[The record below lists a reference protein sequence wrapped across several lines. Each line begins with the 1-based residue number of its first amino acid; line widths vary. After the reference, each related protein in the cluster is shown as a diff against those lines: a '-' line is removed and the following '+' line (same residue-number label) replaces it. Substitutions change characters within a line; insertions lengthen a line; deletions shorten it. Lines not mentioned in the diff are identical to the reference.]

1 MIRLL
6 RGAISIVRRT
16 LGAPM
21 AGAIPLVLAFMAAAP
36 LAAQQTPPAGQQ
48 PQPAA
53 RPPAGQQ
60 APGNRPPGNRPPVGQ
75 PPAAGPGEI
84 RGSVVDAQSS
94 APVAAASVAVWSRA
108 DSALVAGAL
117 ARPDGSFRID
127 GLRPGTYYLR
137 VSMMGY
143 AVRTSPDVTITPA
156 APTVNAGAIRLTS
169 TGVALAGITA
179 TGERQAVAI
188 APDRNTYQTRSVAPA
203 ATTASEVLEAVPSV
217 QVDADGRVSLRGNE
231 NVVVQINGRPSP
243 IRGAQLASYLK
254 QLPANTIERVEVMP
268 NPSARQDPE
277 GMAGILNI
285 VLKQNVDLGLSGGL
299 TLAAS
304 TAERYMASGNLGYQ
318 RGPATWFFSYGFT
331 TEARSMRG
339 INNRTRLGAGA
350 APLSFTEQNLTGDDG
365 NFGHN
370 FNGNMDYKLGQR
382 DVLSTT
388 LAFNLRGETEE
399 SLALYDE
406 LDATRSLIDRYERI
420 RDNEDESRMFD
431 ASVAW
436 KRTLQPQ
443 RHELSAELRFNRV
456 NDVDRTD
463 LWRQSP
469 GATGP
474 VVDAEIQSTDASNSQ
489 LTAQV
494 DYTRGLAER
503 TKLET
508 GYRGYARW
516 IDRDYEVMDDSLGT
530 GTFTRSSLSNALALD
545 EQVNAV
551 YGVLSHGVGRW
562 ELQGG
567 LRAEY
572 AGRQF
577 SLANTGEEFP
587 HDYWSFFPSALASYK
602 LGEQDQLKLSY
613 SRRVRRPGAQELNPF
628 PAFFDLQNVFL
639 GNPNLNPEYTD
650 AVELSYQ
657 RSARMGSIQLS
668 PFYRRTTDVIRII
681 INTADSVAGREVTT
695 VSFQN
700 LDTGTSWGADL
711 NGTLRLGQKFNGLA
725 AFNVF
730 KTVTEG
736 TSGEASLGSNA
747 VGWTARV
754 NGTLNVTPSTAF
766 TGMYFYRAPMPI
778 EGGRFA
784 AFAIANFSVRQKL
797 QGDKAVMTVRVSD
810 PFKQQ
815 RFRVEAG
822 DDNIIQLTERRFNA
836 RAVHVTFQY
845 NFGRPPRLR
854 QRPQEPQQQG
864 GSPFGG
870 G

>member
-1 MIRLL
+1 MNANRAPRRAALSPARGRTTRLAAAVSAAL
-6 RGAISIVRRT
+6 TIFT
-16 LGAPM
+16 
-21 AGAIPLVLAFMAAAP
+21 FAAP

-48 PQPAA
+48 PAN

-60 APGNRPPGNRPPVGQ
+60 QPGNRPPAGQ
-75 PPAAGPGEI
+75 PPAAGPGQI
-84 RGSVVDAQSS
+84 RGSVVDAGSN
-94 APVAAASVAVWSRA
+94 APVSAASVAVWSRA

-117 ARPDGSFRID
+117 ARPDGSFRIE

-143 AVRTSPDVTITPA
+143 GVRTSPDLTITAAEPA
-156 APTVNAGAIRLTS
+156 VNAGAIRMNS
-169 TGVALAGITA
+169 TGVALQGITA
-179 TGERQAVAI
+179 TGQRQAVSI
-188 APDRNTYQTRSVAPA
+188 APDRNTYQARNVAPA
-203 ATTASEVLEAVPSV
+203 ATSASEVLEAVPSV

-254 QLPANTIERVEVMP
+254 QLPANTIERVEVIP

-277 GMAGILNI
+277 GMAGIINI
-285 VLKQNVDLGLSGGL
+285 QLKQNVDLGLSGGL

-304 TAERYMASGNLGYQ
+304 TAGRYTASGNLGYQ
-318 RGPATWFFSYGFT
+318 RGPATFFFSYGFNSDDR
-331 TEARSMRG
+331 AMRG
-339 INNRTRLGAGA
+339 LNNRTRLGANE
-350 APLSFTEQNLTGDDG
+350 APLSFTEQNLSGGNG

-370 FNGNMDYKLGQR
+370 FNGSMDYRLGER
-382 DVLSTT
+382 DVLSTG
-388 LAFNLRGETEE
+388 LMVNVRGGTDE
-399 SLALYDE
+399 SLSLYNE
-406 LDATRSLIDRYERI
+406 LDATRALIEQYQRI
-420 RDNEDESRMFD
+420 RDSEADSRLFD
-431 ASVAW
+431 ASLAW

-456 NDVDRTD
+456 SDLDVTD
-463 LWRQSP
+463 LWRQAAS
-469 GATGP
+469 GAGP
-474 VVDAEIQSTDASNSQ
+474 SLDAEIQTTDAVNSQ
-489 LTAQV
+489 VTAQL

-508 GYRGYARW
+508 GYKGYARW
-516 IDRDYEVMDDSLGT
+516 TDRDYEVMRDSLGT
-530 GTFTRSSLSNALALD
+530 GTFTRSTLSNALALD

-551 YGVLSHGVGRW
+551 YGVLSHGTGRW

-577 SLANTGEEFP
+577 TLANTGEEFP
-587 HDYWSFFPSALASYK
+587 NSYWSLFPSGLASYK
-602 LGEQDQLKLSY
+602 LGENDQLKLSY
-613 SRRVRRPGAQELNPF
+613 SRRVRRPGSQELNPF
-628 PAFFDLQNVFL
+628 PVFFDLQNVFL

-657 RSARMGSIQLS
+657 HSMRIGSIQLS
-668 PFYRRTTDVIRII
+668 PFYRRTSDVIRII

-695 VSFQN
+695 VSFEN

-725 AFNVF
+725 SLNLY

-747 VGWTARV
+747 FGWSGRV
-754 NGTLNVTPSTAF
+754 NGTLNVTPNTAV
-766 TGMYFYRAPMPI
+766 TAVYFYRAPMPI
-778 EGGRFA
+778 ERGRFE
-784 AFAIANFSVRQKL
+784 AFHSANVSVRQKL
-797 QGDKAVMTVRVSD
+797 QGDKATVTLRLSD
-810 PFKQQ
+810 PFNQQ
-815 RFRVEAG
+815 RFRVTAG
-822 DDNIIQLTERRFNA
+822 DDNVIQLTERTFTS
-836 RAVHVTFQY
+836 RALHVTFQY
-845 NFGRPPRLR
+845 NFGRAPRLR

-870 G
+870 

>member
-1 MIRLL
+1 M
-6 RGAISIVRRT
+6 
-16 LGAPM
+16 
-21 AGAIPLVLAFMAAAP
+21 VLALMAAAP

-48 PQPAA
+48 PAS

-60 APGNRPPGNRPPVGQ
+60 APGNRPPGSRPPVVQ
-75 PPAAGPGEI
+75 PPAAGPGQI
-84 RGSVVDAQSS
+84 RGSVVDAESS

-117 ARPDGSFRID
+117 ARPDGSFRIE

-143 AVRTSPDVTITPA
+143 AVRTSPDVTVTAA
-156 APTVNAGAIRLTS
+156 APTVNAGAIRLAS
-169 TGVALAGITA
+169 TGVALQGVTA
-179 TGERQAVAI
+179 TGQRQAVAI

-254 QLPANTIERVEVMP
+254 QLPANTIERVEVIP

-304 TAERYMASGNLGYQ
+304 TAERYTASGNLGYQ
-318 RGPATWFFSYGFT
+318 RGPATWFFSYGFNSDD
-331 TEARSMRG
+331 RSMRG
-339 INNRTRLGAGA
+339 LNNRTRLGASA
-350 APLSFTEQNLTGDDG
+350 APLSFTEQDLSGG
-365 NFGHN
+365 EGSFGHN
-370 FNGNMDYKLGQR
+370 FNGSMDYKLGRR
-382 DVLSTT
+382 DVLSTA
-388 LAFNLRGETEE
+388 LMFNLRGETEE
-399 SLALYDE
+399 SLGLYDE
-406 LDATRSLIDRYERI
+406 LDATRSLLDRYERI
-420 RDNEDESRMFD
+420 RDNEEDSRMFD

-443 RHELSAELRFNRV
+443 RHELSAELRYFRLGNL
-456 NDVDRTD
+456 DRTD

-469 GATGP
+469 GVAGSL
-474 VVDAEIQSTDASNSQ
+474 VDAEIQTTDALNRQ

-494 DYTRGLAER
+494 DYTRGLGAR
-503 TKLET
+503 SKIET

-516 IDRDYEVMDDSLGT
+516 IDRDYQVMADSLGT
-530 GTFTRSSLSNALALD
+530 GAFTRSSLSNALALD

-551 YGVLSHGVGRW
+551 YGVLSHGTGRW

-587 HDYWSFFPSALASYK
+587 HSYWSFFPSGLASYK
-602 LGEQDQLKLSY
+602 LGESDQLKLSY
-613 SRRVRRPGAQELNPF
+613 SRRVRRPGPQELNPF
-628 PAFFDLQNVFL
+628 PVFFDLQNVFL
-639 GNPNLNPEYTD
+639 GNPDLNPEYTD

-657 RSARMGSIQLS
+657 HSMRMGSIQLS

-681 INTADSVAGREVTT
+681 INTADSVAGREVST

-711 NGTLRLGQKFNGLA
+711 NGTLRMGQKFNGLA
-725 AFNVF
+725 SLNLY

-747 VGWTARV
+747 VGWMGRV
-754 NGTLNVTPSTAF
+754 NGTWNVTPSTAV
-766 TGMYFYRAPMPI
+766 TAMYFYRAPMPI
-778 EGGRFA
+778 ERGRFA
-784 AFAIANFSVRQKL
+784 AAAMANFSVRQKL
-797 QGDKAVMTVRVSD
+797 QGDRATLTLRVSD

-822 DDNIIQLTERRFNA
+822 DDNIIQLTERTFNS
-836 RAVHVTFQY
+836 RALHMTFQY

-854 QRPQEPQQQG
+854 QQPQEPQQQG

-870 G
+870 

>member
-1 MIRLL
+1 MDANRAARRAAFLPPRARATRTAAAALAALSLL
-6 RGAISIVRRT
+6 TAV
-16 LGAPM
+16 
-21 AGAIPLVLAFMAAAP
+21 AP
-36 LAAQQTPPAGQQ
+36 LAAQQTPAN
-48 PQPAA
+48 
-53 RPPAGQQ
+53 RPPA
-60 APGNRPPGNRPPVGQ
+60 GQ

-243 IRGAQLASYLK
+243 INGAQLAAYLR
-254 QLPANTIERVEVMP
+254 QLPANTIERVEVIP

-277 GMAGILNI
+277 GMAGIINI
-285 VLKQNVDLGLSGGL
+285 QLKQNVDLGLSGGL

-304 TAERYMASGNLGYQ
+304 TADRYTTSGNLGYQ
-318 RGPATWFFSYGFT
+318 SGPATWFVSYGFT
-331 TEARSMRG
+331 SDDRAMRG
-339 INNRTRLGAGA
+339 INNRTRLGAGS
-350 APLSFTEQNLTGDDG
+350 APLSFTEQDLSGGNG

-370 FNGNMDYKLGQR
+370 FNGNLDYRLGER
-382 DVLSTT
+382 DVLSTA
-388 LAFNLRGETEE
+388 LMVNLRGATDE
-399 SLALYDE
+399 SLSLYDE
-406 LDATRSLIDRYERI
+406 FDATRVLIEQYQRF
-420 RDNEDESRMFD
+420 RDSEADSRMFD
-431 ASVAW
+431 ASLAW

-443 RHELSAELRFNRV
+443 RHELTAELRFNRV
-456 NDVDRTD
+456 TDLDRTD
-463 LWRQSP
+463 LGRQAVGGTS
-469 GATGP
+469 
-474 VVDAEIQSTDASNSQ
+474 VLDAEVQTTDAANSQ
-489 LTAQV
+489 LTGQV
-494 DYTRGLAER
+494 DYTRGFGER

-508 GYRGYARW
+508 GYKGYARW
-516 IDRDYEVMDDSLGT
+516 TDRDYEVMRDSLGT

-587 HDYWSFFPSALASYK
+587 HDYWSLFPSALASYK
-602 LGEQDQLKLSY
+602 LGENDQLKLSY
-613 SRRVRRPGAQELNPF
+613 SRRVRRPGSQELNPF
-628 PAFFDLQNVFL
+628 PVFFDIQNVFL

-657 RSARMGSIQLS
+657 HSMRIGSLQIS

-695 VSFQN
+695 VSFEN
-700 LDTGTSWGADL
+700 LNTGTSWGADL
-711 NGTLRLGQKFNGLA
+711 NGSVRLGQKFNGLA
-725 AFNVF
+725 SLNLY

-747 VGWTARV
+747 FGWMGRV
-754 NGTLNVTPSTAF
+754 NGTLNVTPNTAV
-766 TGMYFYRAPMPI
+766 TAVYFYRAPMPI
-778 EGGRFA
+778 ERGRFA
-784 AFAIANFSVRQKL
+784 AFASANISVRQKL
-797 QGDKAVMTVRVSD
+797 QGDKATLTLRVSD
-810 PFKQQ
+810 PFNTQ
-815 RFRVEAG
+815 RFRIEAG
-822 DDNIIQLTERRFNA
+822 DDNVIQFTERSFTS
-836 RAVHVTFQY
+836 RALHATFQY

-870 G
+870 